1 MTPLLDGA
9 HGVQTLV
16 NRSALQQFL
25 QDRIPLSTAM
35 AIEVVA
41 AEAGGVTL
49 GAPLEPNINHR
60 DTVFG
65 GSAAA
70 VAILSA
76 WGLLFV
82 RLRDDHPEAT
92 IVIQRHTMRHLRP
105 ITGSFTASSFL
116 PDPDAWEK
124 FVATYT
130 RKKLARISVKA
141 CLHCEG
147 ELVGELD
154 AAFVALE
161 LNTA

>member
-1 MTPLLDGA
+1 ML
-9 HGVQTLV
+9 
-16 NRSALQQFL
+16 NRNTLQQFL
-25 QDRIPLSTAM
+25 RDRIPLSTAM
-35 AIEVVA
+35 AIDVMA
-41 AEAGGVTL
+41 ADADAVTL

-82 RLRDDHPEAT
+82 RLRDEHPDAT
-92 IVIQRHTMRHLRP
+92 IVIQRHAMRHLRP
-105 ITGSFTASSFL
+105 ITGAFTATSFL
-116 PDPDAWEK
+116 PEPGAWDR
-124 FVATYT
+124 FVATYQ
-130 RKKLARISVKA
+130 RRKLARISVRA
-141 CLHCEG
+141 SLRCAG

-161 LNTA
+161 LSPA

>member
-1 MTPLLDGA
+1 ML
-9 HGVQTLV
+9 
-16 NRSALQQFL
+16 NRSTLQQFL
-25 QDRIPLSTAM
+25 RDRIPLTTAM
-35 AIEVVA
+35 AIDVVA
-41 AEAGGVTL
+41 AEQDGVTL

-76 WGLLFV
+76 WGLIFV
-82 RLRDDHPEAT
+82 RLRDEHPNAT

-105 ITGSFTASSFL
+105 ITSAFTASSFL
-116 PDPDAWEK
+116 PDADAWEK
-124 FVATYT
+124 FVTSYK
-130 RKKLARISVKA
+130 RKKLARISVRA
-141 CLHCEG
+141 ALHCGG

-161 LNTA
+161 LGVT

>member
-1 MTPLLDGA
+1 LL
-9 HGVQTLV
+9 
-16 NRSALQQFL
+16 NRSDLQQFL
-25 QDRIPLSTAM
+25 RDRIPLSTAM

-41 AEAGGVTL
+41 AEPEGVTL

-82 RLRDDHPEAT
+82 RLREAHPNAT

-105 ITGSFTASSFL
+105 ITGAFTASSFL
-116 PDPDAWEK
+116 PDPGAWEK
-124 FVATYT
+124 FVTTYQ
-130 RKKLARISVKA
+130 RRRLARITVKA
-141 CLHCEG
+141 SLHCRDEQ
-147 ELVGELD
+147 VGELD

-161 LNTA
+161 LNPA

>member
-1 MTPLLDGA
+1 M
-9 HGVQTLV
+9 V

-25 QDRIPLSTAM
+25 RDRIPLSTAM
-35 AIEVVA
+35 AIDVVA
-41 AEAGGVTL
+41 AEPDGVTL

-76 WGLLFV
+76 WGLLFL
-82 RLRDDHPEAT
+82 RLRDEHPNAT
-92 IVIQRHTMRHLRP
+92 IVIQRHAMRHLRP
-105 ITGSFTASSFL
+105 IAGAFTASSFL
-116 PDPDAWEK
+116 AEPGAWDR
-124 FVATYT
+124 FVTTYR
-130 RKKLARISVKA
+130 RKKLARILVKA
-141 CLHCEG
+141 SLHCAG

>member
-1 MTPLLDGA
+1 ML
-9 HGVQTLV
+9 
-16 NRSALQQFL
+16 NRGDLQQFL

-41 AEAGGVTL
+41 AEPGGVTL

-82 RLRDDHPEAT
+82 RLREEYPDAI

-105 ITGSFTASSFL
+105 ITGAFTASSFL
-116 PDPDAWEK
+116 ADPGAWER
-124 FVATYT
+124 FVATY
-130 RKKLARISVKA
+130 RRRRLARIAVKSTLR
-141 CLHCEG
+141 CGG
-147 ELVGELD
+147 EHVGDLD

-161 LNTA
+161 LNPA

>member
-1 MTPLLDGA
+1 LL
-9 HGVQTLV
+9 
-16 NRSALQQFL
+16 NRSDLQQFL
-25 QDRIPLSTAM
+25 RDRIPLSTAM

-41 AEAGGVTL
+41 AAPDGVTL
-49 GAPLEPNINHR
+49 KAPLEPNINHR

-82 RLRDDHPEAT
+82 RLRGDHPNAT

-105 ITGSFTASSFL
+105 ITGAFTASSFL
-116 PDPDAWEK
+116 PEPDAWEK
-124 FVATYT
+124 FVATYR
-130 RKKLARISVKA
+130 RKKLARISVRA
-141 CLHCEG
+141 SLRCAG
-147 ELVGELD
+147 EQVGELD

-161 LNTA
+161 LNPA